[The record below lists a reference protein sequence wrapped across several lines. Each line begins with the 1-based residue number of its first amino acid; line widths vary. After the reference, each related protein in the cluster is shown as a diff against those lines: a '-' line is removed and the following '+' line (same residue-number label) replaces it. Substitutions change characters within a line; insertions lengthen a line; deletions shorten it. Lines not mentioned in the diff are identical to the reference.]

1 MNAAI
6 SRGLPAAAQALD
18 SAPNRRANG
27 TADEAGFEEALQE
40 SAAEKT
46 NSAPGEETQ
55 GEDGAWR
62 PIRWTL
68 PHQMDTQD
76 ALPQEAEPA
85 EGDASATDPALTD
98 PALPAN
104 PAQATETPAAPPA
117 AAKADHAA
125 IPANSDAE
133 TTGEQANTAG
143 KSGTTPAQPELP
155 APELPAN
162 AAAAAQ
168 TAGAS
173 QAAAA
178 QPAPLAGDRAR
189 ERSAPA
195 SALNQPAR
203 ALPEAASATAKAHAA
218 LGEKAVSR
226 TPEEQPIQTGRG
238 ESQTRGGGE
247 TLLRDGPQQ
256 QQQPQPEIR
265 VVSIQRA
272 PAPAAS
278 SEQAA
283 ATQRAAAG
291 EAAHLQT
298 TQQGEAGRMVQT
310 LKIQLQPAELGL
322 VTARL
327 RIVADQLT
335 VDLQVENAEA
345 RHRLSTDSE
354 SIVKALRSLGY
365 DIDRVTVQ
373 QSAPGGQSNT
383 ATGGNTRD
391 GSFQSMNG
399 QNDGDLSRGGNGER
413 SSREQSGRDG
423 RQAQDGG
430 DATNNGLY
438 I

>member
-18 SAPNRRANG
+18 SAPNKRANG
-27 TADEAGFEEALQE
+27 AADEAGFEEAMQE
-40 SAAEKT
+40 SAAKKT
-46 NSAPGEETQ
+46 KSAPGEETQ
-55 GEDGAWR
+55 GEDSAWR

-68 PHQMDTQD
+68 PHQMDTQKT
-76 ALPQEAEPA
+76 ETA
-85 EGDASATDPALTD
+85 EGDASAADPALTDPALTD

-117 AAKADHAA
+117 AATPAKADHAA
-125 IPANSDAE
+125 IPANADAE

-162 AAAAAQ
+162 TAAAAQ

-173 QAAAA
+173 Q
-178 QPAPLAGDRAR
+178 PAPQAGDRAR
-189 ERSAPA
+189 ERYAPA

-226 TPEEQPIQTGRG
+226 TPEEQPVQTGRG
-238 ESQTRGGGE
+238 ENQTRGGGE

-423 RQAQDGG
+423 RQTQDGG
-430 DATNNGLY
+430 DAANNGLY

>member
-1 MNAAI
+1 MNAVI

-18 SAPNRRANG
+18 SAPNKRANG
-27 TADEAGFEEALQE
+27 AADEAGFEEALQE
-40 SAAEKT
+40 SAAKKT
-46 NSAPGEETQ
+46 KSAPGEETQ
-55 GEDGAWR
+55 GEDSAWR

-68 PHQMDTQD
+68 PHQMDTQ
-76 ALPQEAEPA
+76 ETETA
-85 EGDASATDPALTD
+85 EGDASAADPALTD

-117 AAKADHAA
+117 AATPAKADHAA
-125 IPANSDAE
+125 IPANADTE
-133 TTGEQANTAG
+133 TTGEQANAAG
-143 KSGTTPAQPELP
+143 KSGTTPAQ
-155 APELPAN
+155 PELPAN

-173 QAAAA
+173 QAGAS
-178 QPAPLAGDRAR
+178 QPAPQAGDRAR
-189 ERSAPA
+189 ERYAPA

-203 ALPEAASATAKAHAA
+203 ALPQAASATAKAHAA

-238 ESQTRGGGE
+238 ENQTRGGGE
-247 TLLRDGPQQ
+247 TLLRDGPQQQQ

-423 RQAQDGG
+423 RQTQDGG
-430 DATNNGLY
+430 DAANNGLY